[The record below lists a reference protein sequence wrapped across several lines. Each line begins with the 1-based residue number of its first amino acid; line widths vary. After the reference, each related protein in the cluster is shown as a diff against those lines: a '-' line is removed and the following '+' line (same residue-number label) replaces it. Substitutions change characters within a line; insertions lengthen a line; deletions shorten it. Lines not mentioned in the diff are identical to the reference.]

1 MATTGKAL
9 EHDFSPHTAALTT
22 SHQNETHTPPPPPR
36 TNANPSAE
44 GVVSA
49 QDDVLPEDD
58 KSQYPTGLKLW
69 LVLLSLC
76 LAVFLVALDQ
86 TIIAPALGS
95 ITTEFD
101 STRDIGWYGA
111 SYLLTMTA
119 LQPMYGT
126 VYRLFDIKTT
136 YLSAVFLFELGSL
149 ISAVAPTSTA
159 FIVGRAIAGLGTAG
173 IFSGSFFIVGLLLPL
188 RKRPAAFG
196 GVGALW
202 GISSVAGPL
211 LGGAFAEKVTWRWCF
226 YINLPIGGVAM
237 AVIILFLRVKKP
249 SSELAALGKIE
260 RILQVDLVGAA
271 IMLPS
276 VIMLLLALQWGGLEY
291 PWSDSRVIGL
301 LVGASVGAS
310 VFVGVEVWQQDKGL
324 IPPRFFKNKN
334 VFAAMMFAMFFG
346 ASFYPMVYYLS
357 LYFQAVQGNNAV
369 EAGIKLLAFLIAM
382 VISSV
387 LSGVIVTA
395 IGSYNIVMFVE
406 TAFLTT
412 GAALIATFWIDTSF
426 GKWFGYQV
434 IMGFGTGVCFQA
446 PIVVVQNCLPQDLI
460 AQATACVQ
468 FFQAFGGAVF
478 IAVSQ
483 TAFQNGLITNM
494 LRDAPGIDPA
504 LILNS
509 GASQIRQVL
518 EGIGRPED
526 VETVL
531 AAYVLG
537 LRHTY
542 YISVAA
548 AACAFLVTFV
558 LDWKPIKKPGKRA
571 KKKDEEVAA
580 SSDGTFDSTDGAK
593 ARDVRE
599 TT

>member
-1 MATTGKAL
+1 MATTTKPVQDEL
-9 EHDFSPHTAALTT
+9 SPDTAALTA
-22 SHQNETHTPPPPPR
+22 SYQNERNKPATMNTSGDTI
-36 TNANPSAE
+36 TNTENDA
-44 GVVSA
+44 
-49 QDDVLPEDD
+49 LPEDD
-58 KSQYPTGLKLW
+58 ESQYPTGLKLW

-76 LAVFLVALDQ
+76 LAIFLVALDQ

-95 ITTEFD
+95 ITSEFD

-119 LQPMYGT
+119 LQPLYGT
-126 VYRLFDIKTT
+126 IYRLFDIKMT

-149 ISAVAPTSTA
+149 ISAVAPTSTV
-159 FIVGRAIAGLGTAG
+159 FIVGRAVAGLGTAG

-211 LGGAFAEKVTWRWCF
+211 LGGVFAEKVTWRWCF

-237 AVIILFLRVKKP
+237 AVIIFFLRVKKP
-249 SSELAALGKIE
+249 DSELAGQGRME
-260 RILQVDLVGAA
+260 RVMQLDLVGTA

-291 PWSDSRVIGL
+291 PWSDSKVIGL
-301 LVGASVGAS
+301 LVGASVGGV
-310 VFVGVEVWQQDKGL
+310 VFAAVEIWQQDKGI
-324 IPPRFFKNKN
+324 IPPRFFKNRN

-382 VISSV
+382 VVSSV
-387 LSGVIVTA
+387 LSGVIITK

-406 TAFLTT
+406 TVFLTT
-412 GAALIATFWIDTSF
+412 GAALIATFWTDTPF
-426 GKWFGYQV
+426 AKWFGYQI

-446 PIVVVQNCLPQDLI
+446 PIVVVQNCLPQELI

-483 TAFQNGLITNM
+483 TVFQNGLITNM

-504 LILNS
+504 VILNS

-518 EGIGRPED
+518 ERIGRLD
-526 VETVL
+526 AVEEVL

-537 LRHTY
+537 LRNTY

-548 AACAFLVTFV
+548 AGCAFLVTFV
-558 LDWKPIKKPGKRA
+558 LDWKPIKKPGA
-571 KKKDEEVAA
+571 VANKKKDEEVAA
-580 SSDGTFDSTDGAK
+580 SSDETSDSMDPSKVQLEPREK
-593 ARDVRE
+593 A
-599 TT
+599 

>member
-1 MATTGKAL
+1 MAATAKPLQDELPPDTTVL
-9 EHDFSPHTAALTT
+9 TAGPQSGSNGPQLA
-22 SHQNETHTPPPPPR
+22 
-36 TNANPSAE
+36 PSAIMKASGHTTTPTE
-44 GVVSA
+44 SDA
-49 QDDVLPEDD
+49 LSEDD
-58 KSQYPTGLKLW
+58 ESQYPHGLKLW

-76 LAVFLVALDQ
+76 LAIFLVALDQ

-95 ITTEFD
+95 ITSEFD

-119 LQPMYGT
+119 LQPLYGT
-126 VYRLFDIKTT
+126 IYRLFDIKIT

-149 ISAVAPTSTA
+149 ISAVAPTSTV

-188 RKRPAAFG
+188 RKRPTAFG

-211 LGGAFAEKVTWRWCF
+211 LGGVFAEKVTWRWCF

-237 AVIILFLRVKKP
+237 AVIIFFLRVKKP
-249 SSELAALGKIE
+249 DSGLPAQGRME
-260 RILQVDLVGAA
+260 RVLKLDLVGTV

-291 PWSDSRVIGL
+291 PWSDSKVIGL
-301 LVGASVGAS
+301 LVGASVGGA
-310 VFVGVEVWQQDKGL
+310 VFAGVEVWQQDKGI
-324 IPPRFFKNKN
+324 IPPRFFRNRN

-382 VISSV
+382 VVSSV
-387 LSGVIVTA
+387 LSGIIVTA

-412 GAALIATFWIDTSF
+412 GAGLIATFWIDTPF
-426 GKWFGYQV
+426 AKWFGYQI

-446 PIVVVQNCLPQDLI
+446 PIVVVQNCLPQELI

-483 TAFQNGLITNM
+483 TVFQNGLITNM

-504 LILNS
+504 IILNS

-518 EGIGRPED
+518 EKIGRPEA
-526 VETVL
+526 VERVL

-537 LRHTY
+537 LRNTY

-548 AACAFLVTFV
+548 AGCAFLVTFV
-558 LDWKPIKKPGKRA
+558 LDWKPIRKPGVAK
-571 KKKDEEVAA
+571 KKKDEEAAA
-580 SSDGTFDSTDGAK
+580 SSEGTSASTDIAK
-593 ARDVRE
+593 VQGG
-599 TT
+599 